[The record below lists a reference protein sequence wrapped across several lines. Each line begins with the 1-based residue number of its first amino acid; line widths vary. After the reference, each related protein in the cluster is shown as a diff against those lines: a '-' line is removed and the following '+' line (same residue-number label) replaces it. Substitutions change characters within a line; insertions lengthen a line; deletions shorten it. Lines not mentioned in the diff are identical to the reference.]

1 MNKNEDQT
9 KKKKEKKE
17 VDGEVI
23 EALPNTMFRV
33 KLDNG
38 QEVLAKLAGKMR
50 IYHIK
55 VIPGDRVK
63 VETTPYDK
71 KRGRIIYRY

>member
-1 MNKNEDQT
+1 MNKDENQT

-17 VDGEVI
+17 VDGEVT

-50 IYHIK
+50 MYHIK

-71 KRGRIIYRY
+71 NRGRIIYRY